1 MKLMADVKN
10 CDPIPSPVGRGDIS
24 QVDENIMVA
33 LNRTSRLKP
42 RFLMG
47 RVVATPGALA
57 ALELANQSADEF
69 LHRHQGGDWGDVDES
84 DRQFNEIAIEEGNRI
99 LSAYVLRT
107 GDRIW
112 IVTESD
118 CRSTCVLLPSDY

>member
-1 MKLMADVKN
+1 MA
-10 CDPIPSPVGRGDIS
+10 
-24 QVDENIMVA
+24 A

-69 LHRHQGGDWGDVDES
+69 LHRHQGGDWGEVD
-84 DRQFNEIAIEEGNRI
+84 DGDKQANEIAIQDGYRI
-99 LSAYVLRT
+99 LSAYQLKT
-107 GDRIW
+107 GERIW

-118 CRSTCVLLPSDY
+118 FRSTCILLPSEY